1 GDAAGGARGAAR
13 GGRAAPA
20 RRTGRHVQGL
30 SPGALARAARPLRP
44 GSQLRGLLDR
54 GVAARRPLHRRA
66 GRARAPWPRRD
77 AHRSGPARLR
87 RAGGPPGAR
96 RRAVAGAARRPG
108 REQAV
113 APGASRPRLEDRLA
127 RLDRGASRHGGPLG
141 RGGRRRGARRVA
153 VRAPVWTNPAI
164 RRDVLAVP
172 TGQGHTAYGRYARE
186 RSFNAF
192 DLLPAAANGYGGR
205 TFAVRVTV
213 RTTGEHRVLAT
224 LAGDPRE
231 LGEGIVRELPLSRAR
246 ALAPGAHP
254 FREALAP
261 PETEPALRGWAEAQR
276 RAASLGDYAA
286 AQPRWGMAIDLA

>member
-1 GDAAGGARGAAR
+1 Q
-13 GGRAAPA
+13 P
-20 RRTGRHVQGL
+20 
-30 SPGALARAARPLRP
+30 
-44 GSQLRGLLDR
+44 
-54 GVAARRPLHRRA
+54 
-66 GRARAPWPRRD
+66 
-77 AHRSGPARLR
+77 
-87 RAGGPPGAR
+87 
-96 RRAVAGAARRPG
+96 
-108 REQAV
+108 V
-113 APGASRPRLEDRLA
+113 APGARHAGDVLLQLAGREGTFKDYLQARWRALHARYGRGRSFEDFWTEALQ
-127 RLDRGASRHGGPLG
+127 HGGLYTDVPAERVRLG
-141 RGGRRRGARRVA
+141 PDATRIAPAPPAFAGPADRPVLVAVPSQVLPDTAARWAVVDGDVVLVESPFGA

-172 TGQGHTAYGRYARE
+172 TGQGHTPYGRYARE